1 MLRHTNLCAFV
12 VFIMVLGAASAQ
24 TPEEDVCDGYTDNA
38 WGLCNAFCTAMDCDG
53 DATNASVR
61 ACGRVAENFMRATG
75 EDSMPCI
82 EPAAPTD
89 TQPGT
94 CPCNFSLPFWTDPN
108 REDAIVQILPSDH
121 LDLCVGENPGTCLT
135 CSVIHMP
142 DTFTLLSVLANR
154 FAPGQFAEE
163 DKLFFFASQPSLFG
177 AGACGVDTSFASGFS
192 YTTEG
197 FELPLLTNEEFVACA
212 LEIGALAS
220 AFDNMCMR

>member
-1 MLRHTNLCAFV
+1 MLRHTTLCAFV
-12 VFIMVLGAASAQ
+12 VFIMVMGAAYAQ
-24 TPEEDVCDGYTDNA
+24 TSEEDVCDGYTDNA

-53 DATNASVR
+53 DRNDSGQ
-61 ACGRVAENFMRATG
+61 ACGRVADNFMRATG
-75 EDSMPCI
+75 ETSMPCI
-82 EPAAPTD
+82 ATAAATD
-89 TQPGT
+89 TQPGS

-135 CSVIHMP
+135 CSVNYMP
-142 DTFTLLSVLANR
+142 GSFTLVSVLANR
-154 FAPGQFAEE
+154 FVPGQFAEE

-177 AGACGVDTSFASGFS
+177 AGACGVDTTFASGFS

-197 FELPLLTNEEFVACA
+197 FELEVLTSEDFVACA
-212 LEIGALAS
+212 LDIGALAS